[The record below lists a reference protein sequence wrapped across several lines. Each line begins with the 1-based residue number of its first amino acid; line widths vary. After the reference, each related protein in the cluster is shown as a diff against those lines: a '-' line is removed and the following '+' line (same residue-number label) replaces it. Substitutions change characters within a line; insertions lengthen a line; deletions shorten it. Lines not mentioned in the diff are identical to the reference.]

1 MLAFQDLLIQ
11 MTVKTVRIENLQKS
25 KPLRII
31 IDGTLFEGIDSFTI
45 EPVVS
50 IDGRL
55 ARLPIQTFRPFL

>member
-1 MLAFQDLLIQ
+1 